1 MSQTIYTPSISNIE
15 EHETDKSA
23 TFTIEPLLSGY
34 GMTLGNSLRRVLL
47 SSISGA
53 AVVAF
58 KAEGAS
64 HEFTTLPGI
73 KEDLVQI
80 MLNLKGIRFR
90 ITDVQEGDRA
100 GVSER
105 EPLRL
110 KLSKKGAGAVT
121 AGDIQSDISLEV
133 VNSDHHIAT
142 LNAAGDKIELELV
155 VGFGLGYLPIEDSE
169 ASYAGGDLIALDAL
183 FSPVLRVRYRVENT
197 RVGRMTDL
205 DKLSLTIETDAS
217 IAPRAAF
224 EEAAAILKAHYD
236 VLSGATA
243 VEAQSFQQM
252 SQDSLDEQSALE
264 VDKRLGLY
272 LEDLH
277 LSARTTNALINNNLH
292 TIQDVINLSE
302 AELKELKG
310 FGIKALKELKDKF
323 KELGF

>member
-1 MSQTIYTPSISNIE
+1 MSQTIYTPSISSIE
-15 EHETDKSA
+15 EHEADKSA
-23 TFTIEPLLSGY
+23 TFIIEPLLSGY

-64 HEFTTLPGI
+64 HEFTTLPGV

-80 MLNLKGIRFR
+80 MLNLKGVRFR
-90 ITDVQEGDRA
+90 VVDVQNDEQ
-100 GVSER
+100 SEDSDR
-105 EPLRL
+105 EPIRL
-110 KLSKKGAGAVT
+110 KLSKKSAGAVL
-121 AGDIQSDISLEV
+121 AGDIQSDTDLEI
-133 VNSDHHIAT
+133 VNPDHPIAT

-183 FSPVLRVRYRVENT
+183 FSPVLRVRYKVENT
-197 RVGRMTDL
+197 RVGRMTNL

-217 IAPRAAF
+217 ITPQTAF

-236 VLSGATA
+236 VLSGATS

-252 SQDSLDEQSALE
+252 SQNSFDEQNALE
-264 VDKRLGLY
+264 VDKRLGFY